1 MFAVSLLAL
10 AASAHAAV
18 HHKLPEPVGSL
29 QGLFSPDDYPV
40 EALDRNE
47 QGDVGVLIKVDPT
60 GVVSDCVIEHS
71 VSAILDT
78 RTCELIR
85 QRAKFSPARDRLGR
99 PIASEKRTKIG
110 WHMTMTRNDVEPS
123 DPWAY
128 TAIMSYAPDGSPLA
142 CRMEFEGSKKLPL
155 STRPATCS
163 PMQLPSSFQALGTIS
178 QLSIAQR
185 FSTGSNASPSLGPD
199 ELVVEHTVLSLQI
212 DATGK
217 VSSCNVIEAM
227 SKVGTADGC
236 ILVGKRSFEPHKGP
250 DGMPV
255 AFDAT
260 LEFRNSV
267 RLTRPESSPASR

>member
-10 AASAHAAV
+10 AASPHAAV
-18 HHKLPEPVGSL
+18 HHKRPEPVGSL

-60 GVVSDCVIEHS
+60 GAVSDCIIEHS
-71 VSAILDT
+71 ASAILDT

-85 QRAKFSPARDRLGR
+85 QRARFSPAKDRLGR
-99 PIASEKRTKIG
+99 PIASEKRTKIV
-110 WHMTMTRNDVEPS
+110 WRMTMMRNDAEPS
-123 DPWAY
+123 DPWAF

-142 CRMEFEGSKKLPL
+142 CRMEFEGAKKL
-155 STRPATCS
+155 SFTTRPVTCS
-163 PMQLPSSFQALGTIS
+163 PTELPSSFQALGPIS

-185 FSTGSNASPSLGPD
+185 FSLGSIGSPSLEPD
-199 ELVVEHTVLSLQI
+199 ELLVEHTVLSLQI

-217 VSSCNVIEAM
+217 VSGCNVTEAM

-236 ILVGKRSFEPHKGP
+236 ILVDKRSFEPRKGP
-250 DGMPV
+250 DGKPV

-267 RLTRPESSPASR
+267 RLSNPGSVPTSP